1 MKKYLNNSRNVRVV
15 AISGSLRNG
24 SYTSAALQIA
34 LKGAEMEGAEIEMI
48 DLRQYNLVF
57 FGQVEETN
65 YPPDVLQLREKVRDA
80 QGILLGT
87 PEYHAGLSGVLKNA
101 LDLMSFDEFEGK
113 MLGLIGVSGGNMGA
127 INALNSLRTIGR
139 NLHAWV
145 LPQQVSV
152 PEAYKYFTEDGKISN
167 RNYEK
172 RLLEVG
178 QLVTR
183 FAKLLELQ
191 KDQEFV
197 KLWEGLPENPG
208 GRKPT

>member
-24 SYTSAALQIA
+24 SYTSASLRVA

-65 YPPDVLQLREKVRDA
+65 YLPDVLQLREIVRDA

>member
-24 SYTSAALQIA
+24 SYTSAALQVA

-57 FGQVEETN
+57 FGQVEEAD
-65 YPPDVLQLREKVRDA
+65 YPPDVLRLRQKIEQA

-113 MLGLIGVSGGNMGA
+113 ILGLIGVSGGNLGA

-152 PEAYKYFTEDGKISN
+152 PEAYKHFSKDGNIHNS
-167 RNYEK
+167 NYEK